1 MKAIVLQG
9 EPGKATL
16 ETDRPLP
23 KPRPGYVLVDVKA
36 VALNPTDWKHI
47 DKMNHKGA
55 LSGCDYA
62 GVVAETGTG
71 YSKPWKVGDRICGFT
86 HGGNQLQH
94 EDGAFAERIAAKAD
108 MQMRIPDHM
117 SFEEASTLGV
127 GVMTCGQGLFQ
138 QMGLNL
144 PGNQATGEIVLIY
157 GGSSATGSLGI
168 QFAKLAGY
176 TPITT
181 CSPRNFE
188 FVKSLG
194 AAEAF
199 DYNDPECAAKIRKYA
214 DDNLKYVWDTISLP
228 ASAKICAEAI
238 ASGGIYGRILAV
250 KVPRDD
256 VKATFSLGYTAA
268 GEPVKKPGADLPDNA
283 KDFEFAKKWIEAAEP
298 LLQAGKIKVHPP
310 KVGKGLEDVLEGLDL
325 LRNDKVSG
333 QKLVYVL

>member
-1 MKAIVLQG
+1 MKAIILHG
-9 EPGKATL
+9 EPGKASL
-16 ETDRPLP
+16 EMDRRFP

-47 DKMNHKGA
+47 DYINSKDS

-71 YSKPWKVGDRICGFT
+71 YSKQWKVGDRICGFT
-86 HGGNQLQH
+86 HGGNQLQT

-108 MQMRIPDHM
+108 IQMRIPENM

-127 GVMTCGQGLFQ
+127 GVITCGQGLFQ

-144 PGNQATGEIVLIY
+144 PGNPATGEIVLIY
-157 GGSSATGSLGI
+157 GGSTATGSLGI

-181 CSPRNFE
+181 CSPRNFD

-194 AAEAF
+194 AAETF
-199 DYNDPECAAKIRKYA
+199 DYSDPDCAEKIRKYA
-214 DDNLKYVWDTISLP
+214 DNNLKYIWDTISLDS
-228 ASAKICAEAI
+228 SAKICAEAI
-238 ASGGIYGRILAV
+238 APGGICGRILGV

-256 VKATFSLGYTAA
+256 IKTTFSLGYTAA
-268 GEPVKKPGADLPDNA
+268 GEPVKKPFGDMPDNA
-283 KDFEFAKKWIEAAEP
+283 KDFEFAKKWIETVEP

-310 KVGKGLEDVLEGLDL
+310 KVGKGLESVLDGLDL
-325 LRNDKVSG
+325 MRNDKVSG
-333 QKLVYVL
+333 HKLVYVL